1 MPVNYAGAIAPIHRN
16 QLPLYSTSGT
26 INAGALC
33 PRTSREE
40 NKMDYDAARNLADQ
54 IEKEVNAKPDFWTQ
68 DTYWNKCRTIVEMRH
83 PKMDVMKQ
91 ARLVGKMMQEKF
103 PS

>member
-1 MPVNYAGAIAPIHRN
+1 MPVNYAGAIARSLRN

-33 PRTSREE
+33 PRTSKEE
-40 NKMDYDAARNLADQ
+40 NKMDYEAARNLADQ
-54 IEKEVNAKPDFWTQ
+54 IEKEVNKKPDFWTQ
-68 DTYWNKCRTIVEMRH
+68 DMYWNKCRTIVEMRH

-91 ARLVGKMMQEKF
+91 AELVGKMMQERF

>member
-1 MPVNYAGAIAPIHRN
+1 MPVNCAGAIARSLRN

-40 NKMDYDAARNLADQ
+40 KKMVDEISFNIDAPKFSIHVTENYEGDAFHCVIYDSQGEHYHTQSLAQFADLYNLILNLGAND
-54 IEKEVNAKPDFWTQ
+54 E
-68 DTYWNKCRTIVEMRH
+68 
-83 PKMDVMKQ
+83 
-91 ARLVGKMMQEKF
+91 L
-103 PS
+103 

>member
-1 MPVNYAGAIAPIHRN
+1 MLANYAGAIAPIHQN

-33 PRTSREE
+33 PRTSNRKT
-40 NKMDYDAARNLADQ
+40 KMDYEAARNLADQ

-68 DTYWNKCRTIVEMRH
+68 DTYWSKCRSIVEMRH

>member
-1 MPVNYAGAIAPIHRN
+1 LSIEDKLIKRPDAPAAFNHSKGIV
-16 QLPLYSTSGT
+16 
-26 INAGALC
+26 
-33 PRTSREE
+33 
-40 NKMDYDAARNLADQ
+40 MDYEAAQNLADQ
-54 IEKEVNAKPDFWTQ
+54 IEQEVKSNPDFWTQ
-68 DTYWNKCRTIVEMRH
+68 ETYWNKCRTIVEMRH